1 MPISVPVQILRA
13 AYDALN
19 QMFTPPFRA
28 TLWKVLAL
36 TLALLALLWVG
47 LDKVLVGYL
56 LDPAWFPYPWITT
69 ALSVALGVG
78 LVIGLAFIV
87 APVSMLV
94 AGFFLDDLADLAER
108 DALPEGAR
116 GRALPTGQAAWL
128 ATKFASVSLVVN
140 LFALIL
146 FLLPGINA
154 LVFFVANAYLFG
166 REYFELAAL
175 RFRPLE
181 EVRELRRR
189 HAVTLFLAGLFIAAF
204 VAVPIINL
212 LTPLF
217 GVAFMVRVHQI
228 LAPQAVTS
236 LPNPVPPPPI
246 RAQG

>member
-1 MPISVPVQILRA
+1 MWMQIFRA

-19 QMFTPPFRA
+19 QMFSPPFRA

-56 LDPAWFPYPWITT
+56 LNPAWFPYPWITT
-69 ALSVALGVG
+69 AISVALGVG
-78 LVIGLAFIV
+78 LVVGLAFIV

-108 DALPEGAR
+108 EVCPEGAR
-116 GRALPTGQAAWL
+116 GRALPAGQAVWL
-128 ATKFASVSLVVN
+128 SSKFALVSLAVN

-146 FLLPGINA
+146 FLLPGVNA
-154 LVFFVANAYLFG
+154 LVFFAANAYLFG

-175 RFRPLE
+175 RFHTLE

-189 HAVTLFLAGLFIAAF
+189 HAATLFLTGLFVAAF
-204 VAVPIINL
+204 VAVPIVNL

-217 GVAFMVRVHQI
+217 GVAFMVRVHKI
-228 LAPQAVTS
+228 LAPQAVTP
-236 LPNPVPPPPI
+236 LPNPAPPPHFSP
-246 RAQG
+246 RG

>member
-1 MPISVPVQILRA
+1 MWMQIFRA

-36 TLALLALLWVG
+36 TLALLVLMWVG
-47 LDKVLVGYL
+47 LDKFLVGYL

-69 ALSVALGVG
+69 AISVALGVG
-78 LVIGLAFIV
+78 LVVGLAFLV
-87 APVSMLV
+87 APVSMLI
-94 AGFFLDDLADLAER
+94 AGLFLDDLAELAER
-108 DALPEGAR
+108 ETYPEGAR
-116 GRALPTGQAAWL
+116 GRALPAGQAVFL
-128 ATKFASVSLVVN
+128 SSKFAAVSLAVN

-146 FLLPGINA
+146 FLLPGVNA
-154 LVFFVANAYLFG
+154 IVFFVANAYLFG

-175 RFRPLE
+175 RFHGLD

-204 VAVPIINL
+204 VAVPIVNL

-217 GVAFMVRVHQI
+217 GVAFMVRVHKI
-228 LAPQAVTS
+228 VAPQAVTP
-236 LPNPVPPPPI
+236 LPNPAPPPPL
-246 RAQG
+246 RAGG